1 MTIKNTRMITVWIGF
16 IVILILS
23 LINNPTATVAISS
36 VGAITITFITGKSY
50 TDSINNNSQ

>member
-1 MTIKNTRMITVWIGF
+1 MTLRSSRMTI
-16 IVILILS
+16 VIIAFTLILGLS

-50 TDSINNNSQ
+50 TDSKKRSQ